1 MKKSILIIVVSILLS
16 SCQRSCTK
24 FERSIQTSER
34 DYTITLFSGGD
45 TVYTDSFRGIVNNS
59 EHSDGIYYYKNNELF
74 EVSGDYVIKSK

>member
-1 MKKSILIIVVSILLS
+1 MKQLLIITSALILS

-59 EHSDGIYYYKNNELF
+59 DHSDGIYYYKNSELF